1 VRFDVFFIDLSL
13 VTCVAAAFFVA
24 MMHLADKTRAH
35 PNGKHLERVTNGTA
49 KDAKSA
55 KK

>member
-13 VTCVAAAFFVA
+13 VTCVPAFFVA